1 MPYRYRGPNNA
12 PQDFVV
18 SFERTVD
25 ASALN
30 AVKGADRL
38 VVEET
43 DDGAVVVNDVGGSV
57 KINVTVQAG
66 DEISDADW
74 ALWDMANQPCKR
86 YWRRV

>member
-18 SFERTVD
+18 SFNRPVD
-25 ASALN
+25 LSA
-30 AVKGADRL
+30 
-38 VVEET
+38 E
-43 DDGAVVVNDVGGSV
+43 GSV
-57 KINVTVQAG
+57 TDGRGATQNVTVVVQAG